1 MTRSIALA
9 LAGTLLLGGLAH
21 AGSIGIGT
29 FGGTSVPVV
38 QEDQAQGPLYGVRV
52 PVSLVPLL
60 TAEPFFS
67 FSTLGDK
74 TVDLGGISLKREGSD
89 VTTFGVNAMLTM
101 GGPVRFFPYA
111 GIGSAKFKRAAQD
124 ESFTS
129 YHMGLGFGFTPAPKF
144 NVDIRG
150 ELQAAA
156 KDGASRKMANV
167 LVGVSYAL
175 VSLP

>member
-1 MTRSIALA
+1 MIRTLALA
-9 LAGTLLLGGLAH
+9 LVGTLLLGGLAH
-21 AGSIGIGT
+21 AGGIGIGV

-52 PVSLVPLL
+52 PVTVVPLL

-67 FSTLGDK
+67 SSALGDK
-74 TVDLGGISLKREGSD
+74 TVDLGGLSVTREGSD

-101 GGPVRFFPYA
+101 GGPVRFFPYV
-111 GIGSAKFKRAAQD
+111 GLGSAKFKRAAQD

-129 YHMGLGFGFTPAPKF
+129 YHMGLGFGFTPVPKF
-144 NVDIRG
+144 NVDVRG

-156 KDGASRKMANV
+156 KDGVSRKMANV

>member
-1 MTRSIALA
+1 MIRAFALA
-9 LAGTLLLGGLAH
+9 LAATLLVGGLAH

-29 FGGTSVPVV
+29 FGGMSVPVV
-38 QEDQAQGPLYGVRV
+38 QEDQDQGAVYGLRV

-67 FSTLGDK
+67 FSSLGDK
-74 TVDLGGISLKREGSD
+74 SVDLGGISVTREGSD
-89 VTTFGVNAMLTM
+89 VTTFGLNAMLTM
-101 GGPVRFFPYA
+101 GGPVRFFPYV
-111 GIGSAKFKRAAQD
+111 GIGSAKFKRAGQD

-129 YHMGLGFGFTPAPKF
+129 YQMGLGFGFTPAPKF

-156 KDGASRKMANV
+156 KDGVSRKMANV